1 MRPELQISSLK
12 NPRVRAVIK
21 LGEAKERR
29 RSGLFASEGAR
40 EIARALAAGYHL
52 VEIYSCPEAL
62 SAEAQLLLDSL
73 SKQGSACRYL
83 VTPAVFAKMVVR
95 EGSDGLVAVCTQR
108 SLQLS
113 DLVLPA
119 VPLLLAVQNLE
130 KPGNFGALLRSADG
144 AGADAVIYLD
154 RPLDLYHPQVQRNS
168 LGTVFSMPVVA
179 ASSLQ
184 LREYCRARQMQIFA
198 AALTESAVCYS
209 SADYTQPSVLLLGEE
224 ARGLS
229 ADWLSGASTCIK
241 VPMLGSADSL
251 NVAAAGAVLLYEALR
266 QRAHQLGSVKA

>member
-1 MRPELQISSLK
+1 VRPELQISSLK
-12 NPRVRAVIK
+12 NPRVRAVTQ
-21 LGEAKERR
+21 LAQAKERR

-52 VEIYSCPEAL
+52 VEIYSCAEAL
-62 SAEAQLLLDSL
+62 SVNAQMLLDNL
-73 SKQGSACRYL
+73 SNQTSACRYH

-95 EGSDGLVAVCTQR
+95 EGSDGLVAVCMQR
-108 SLQLS
+108 SLHLS

-144 AGADAVIYLD
+144 AGVDAVIYLD

-179 ASSLQ
+179 ATSTQ
-184 LREYCRARQMQIFA
+184 MRAYCQARQLQIFA
-198 AALTESAVCYS
+198 AALTDSALSYTAV
-209 SADYTQPSVLLLGEE
+209 DYTQPSVLLLGEE
-224 ARGLS
+224 AHGLS
-229 ADWLSGASTCIK
+229 ADWLSGAATCIK

-251 NVAAAGAVLLYEALR
+251 NVAAAGAVLLYEARR
-266 QRAHQLGSVKA
+266 QRGQP